1 MPSALKVVN
10 DRARFSIADNLPLK
24 FSLKLAFTRSE
35 VIINMERAQEQKINT
50 FMSKAMDLCKEKE
63 VNAEKYV
70 LFEDASNVICKI
82 VEKLHAS
89 VLMLG
94 NHGYGAIRSISKGY
108 LVMLLASL
116 DQRKG
121 ASSSLTQVAQ
131 LGPLGLNLVDHSL
144 FAIKSCP
151 ASSPLLLSQLLNE
164 LHILRSLRSPFVL
177 RCLGAHR
184 LHDSASPV
192 LFLEYM
198 DRGSLTD
205 LLRRSGGK
213 LSDHTLVARYTR
225 SILQGLHYLHTN
237 GIVHCDIKSHNILLD
252 SSGRLKIADFG
263 AARRLQAISHKS
275 HAKKTAN
282 CSPLRGT
289 PLYMA
294 PEVVQ
299 GMEQGPPSD
308 IWSLGCTVVE
318 MLEGRP
324 PLGHI
329 SNLGALFLKLGNSE
343 ESLPLPELVSAEAK
357 DFLQLCLQRDPK
369 ARPTAAVLLQHP
381 FLSGK
386 AGAHE
391 GGQLFDLG
399 SENEWEESPR
409 STLVKM
415 PELYSWGSDECCTA
429 ATASSSMPNVG
440 GVLSSCTATAA
451 CGGAGRRA
459 AVRLNKCNSAE
470 VSAGHDWITVKR
482 TGAGCSKDH
491 RLQTPMVRPPQERGS
506 APGAVSEYG
515 AQNDIEIRRAPSE
528 VSLECA
534 AFLRNRRRRSTV
546 G

>member
-1 MPSALKVVN
+1 MFSPRNNDSAAATAAAIAHDHRLKQQVP
-10 DRARFSIADNLPLK
+10 APHSLQWLNLGLLGSGS
-24 FSLKLAFTRSE
+24 FGSVSLA
-35 VIINMERAQEQKINT
+35 
-50 FMSKAMDLCKEKE
+50 
-63 VNAEKYV
+63 
-70 LFEDASNVICKI
+70 
-82 VEKLHAS
+82 
-89 VLMLG
+89 
-94 NHGYGAIRSISKGY
+94 
-108 LVMLLASL
+108 
-116 DQRKG
+116 
-121 ASSSLTQVAQ
+121 
-131 LGPLGLNLVDHSL
+131 LNLVDHSL

-151 ASSPLLLSQLLNE
+151 ASSSPLLLSQLLNE
-164 LHILRSLRSPFVL
+164 LHILRSLRSPFIL
-177 RCLGAHR
+177 RCLGAHH
-184 LHDSASPV
+184 LHDSASPA

-198 DRGSLTD
+198 DGGSLTD

-252 SSGRLKIADFG
+252 SSGRIKIADFG
-263 AARRLQAISHKS
+263 AARRLQAISHNS

-282 CSPLRGT
+282 CSTLRGT

-294 PEVVQ
+294 PEFVQ
-299 GMEQGPPSD
+299 GLEQGPPSD

-324 PLGHI
+324 PWGYI

-343 ESLPLPELVSAEAK
+343 EIPPLPELVSAEAN

-369 ARPTAAVLLQHP
+369 ARPTAAELLQHP

-386 AGAHE
+386 AGAE
-391 GGQLFDLG
+391 GEQLIGLG
-399 SENEWEESPR
+399 SDKEWAESPR

-429 ATASSSMPNVG
+429 AAASSMPNVG
-440 GVLSSCTATAA
+440 AVPSSCEATAA

-459 AVRLNKCNSAE
+459 AVRPNKCNSE
-470 VSAGHDWITVKR
+470 KSVNAGHEWITVKH
-482 TGAGCSKDH
+482 TAGAGCSTGSP
-491 RLQTPMVRPPQERGS
+491 QTPSLSIRPPQERGS
-506 APGAVSEYG
+506 AGAVSDFG
-515 AQNDIEIRRAPSE
+515 ASE